1 MNKRSVDSYVRFS
14 AYNESDKQN
23 NPTNY
28 SSNYNDLPPSQVPD
42 PTNNRFANPPPQ
54 PLDQEEYKQDPR
66 QGPQQ
71 GHQQGP
77 QQGPQGQRHRVKEIE
92 SAKLHQLLSDP
103 TYHNNQRGP
112 TKIFAKVY
120 TNWCGPCKMIAP
132 KIQQLSLDHKHGD
145 ILFVQI
151 DGEKICEKLKKY
163 INVSAVP
170 VFFTFVAGKQFG
182 DFIVGPD
189 HKKIIERLDEM
200 SNL

>member
-1 MNKRSVDSYVRFS
+1 MNRRSVDSYVRFA

-23 NPTNY
+23 NPTSY
-28 SSNYNDLPPSQVPD
+28 SSNYNDVPTSQVPD

-54 PLDQEEYKQDPR
+54 PLDQDESK
-66 QGPQQ
+66 QGP
-71 GHQQGP
+71 QQGP
-77 QQGPQGQRHRVKEIE
+77 QQGQGQRHRVKEIE

-112 TKIFAKVY
+112 TKIFVKVY

-132 KIQQLSLDHKHGD
+132 KIQQLSLDQRYGE

-182 DFIVGPD
+182 EFIVGPD

-200 SNL
+200 TNL